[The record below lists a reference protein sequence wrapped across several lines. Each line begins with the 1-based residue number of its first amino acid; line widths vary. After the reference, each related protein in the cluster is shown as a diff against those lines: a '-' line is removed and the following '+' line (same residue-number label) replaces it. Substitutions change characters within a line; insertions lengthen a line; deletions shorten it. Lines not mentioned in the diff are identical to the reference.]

1 MIRVVVADDQALVR
15 AGFRVL
21 VDSAPDL
28 EVVAEAANG
37 SEAVEL
43 TNTHRPDVVLM
54 DIRMPV
60 MDGLEATRQ
69 ITALSADPPIRV
81 LILTTFDLDEHV
93 FGALQAGASGFL
105 LKDTPPAELLAGIR
119 IIAAGEALLS
129 PSVTRHLIEE
139 FVRRPE
145 PGRTTNISLDA
156 LTEREVE
163 VLRHVAKG
171 WSNAEIAQHLYVTP
185 ATVKTHLSRLLMKLD
200 ARDRAQLIVI
210 AYESGLVAAHPP
222 NAEQ

>member
-1 MIRVVVADDQALVR
+1 MIRVLIADDQALVR

-43 TNTHRPDVVLM
+43 TKADRPDVVLM

-60 MDGLEATRQ
+60 MDGLEATRR
-69 ITALSADPPIRV
+69 ITALAADPPVRV
-81 LILTTFDLDEHV
+81 LVLTTFDLDEHV
-93 FGALQAGASGFL
+93 FAALQAGASGFL
-105 LKDTPPAELLAGIR
+105 LKDTPPTDLLAGIR
-119 IIAAGEALLS
+119 VIAAGEALLS
-129 PSVTRHLIEE
+129 PTVTRHLIEE
-139 FVRRPE
+139 FVRRPQ
-145 PGRTTNISLDA
+145 PGRAPNIALNA
-156 LTEREVE
+156 LTERELE

-171 WSNAEIAQHLYVTP
+171 WSNAEIAEHLYVSA
-185 ATVKTHLSRLLMKLD
+185 ATVKTHLSRLLMKLH

-210 AYESGLVAAHPP
+210 AYESGLVAAHRP
-222 NAEQ
+222 NAE

>member
-28 EVVAEAANG
+28 EVIAEAANG
-37 SEAVEL
+37 SEAVQL

-69 ITALSADPPIRV
+69 ITALSTDPPIRV
-81 LILTTFDLDEHV
+81 LILATFDLDEHV

-119 IIAAGEALLS
+119 IVAAGEALLS

-145 PGRTTNISLDA
+145 AGRATNTALDA

-210 AYESGLVAAHPP
+210 AYESGLVAARPP
-222 NAEQ
+222 KAEQ